1 MFELEVGN
9 MTCGSCV
16 GSVTRAVKA
25 LDPGATVAVDLSA
38 GKVRIEGRHQQDSY
52 ARVITEAGFPVR
64 QRTEQA
70 PAKARGGCC
79 CG

>member
-25 LDPGATVAVDLSA
+25 LDPDAMVVVDLGA
-38 GKVRIEGRHQQDSY
+38 GRVRIEGHSLRSDY

-64 QRTEQA
+64 QGTDRA
-70 PAKARGGCC
+70 PAKARRGCC
-79 CG
+79 CD